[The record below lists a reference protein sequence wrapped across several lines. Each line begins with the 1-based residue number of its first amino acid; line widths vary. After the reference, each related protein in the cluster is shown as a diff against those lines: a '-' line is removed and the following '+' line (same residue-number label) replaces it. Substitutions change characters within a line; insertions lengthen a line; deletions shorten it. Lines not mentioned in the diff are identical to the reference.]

1 MYNSKF
7 ILSNGQDLYPGYL
20 NPERREQIRS
30 KYKDSREY
38 MRCGCRPNAK
48 LYYRISEDLR
58 IYPEH
63 NNYQHD
69 VFCCRYRDES
79 GIQERQ
85 TAYVINDES
94 GEVVAFTSFD
104 PFTFTQEVPDSHKE
118 QDNVVPAEENKNME
132 ELVVEKDNDIIKP
145 AQKKE
150 PKLSIG
156 DLIRSI
162 NVDTFTEKVLNNQIV
177 TAPEKFSVLVY
188 YRMQKVRLFR
198 GKKHI
203 GDLTLEKDGCRF
215 VYLPFAGI
223 QQKEE
228 NGAKK
233 CYLQTKSKDG
243 KIYNNFIFPDIM
255 RKAAQDF
262 TKRYGIRP
270 DEHTMVAG
278 FQYLKKTK
286 SERNYKVMGR
296 IHLFQI
302 SNIGIYCR
310 SMTEVL
316 TFNCLQTITEEHPD
330 ISYWIPPEDPSI
342 GAIIAIKGIQKKILL
357 LFRTRKDEPVTYDSS
372 MYVPYV
378 VDTNT
383 NITVEKLYDLLSST
397 NVDSD
402 TEDAIEEEEADEQ
415 S

>member
-7 ILSNGQDLYPGYL
+7 ILANGTDLYPGYL
-20 NPERREQIRS
+20 SPERRQMIRD
-30 KYKDSREY
+30 KYKDSRGY
-38 MRCGCRPNAK
+38 MRCGCKPNAN

-69 VFCCRYRDES
+69 IFCCRYKDES
-79 GIQERQ
+79 GNQERQ

-104 PFTFTQEVPDSHKE
+104 PFTFSQDDTNTHKE
-118 QDNVVPAEENKNME
+118 QDNIVPEDENENME
-132 ELVVEKDNDIIKP
+132 EIVIGKDDDSVKQ

-150 PKLSIG
+150 PKLSLG

-162 NVDTFTEKVLNNQIV
+162 NVDTFTEKIQNNQTV
-177 TAPEKFSVLVY
+177 PKDKFSALVY

-198 GKKHI
+198 GKKNI
-203 GDLTLEKDGCRF
+203 GELTLEKDGCRF
-215 VYLPFAGI
+215 IYLPFAGI

-228 NGAKK
+228 NGTKK
-233 CYLQTKSKDG
+233 CYLLTKARDG
-243 KIYNNFIFPDIM
+243 KAYNNFVFPDIL

-262 TKRYGIRP
+262 TKRYGVRP

-286 SERNYKVMGR
+286 TGHTYKVLGR
-296 IHLFQI
+296 VHFFQT
-302 SNIGIYCR
+302 SDIGIYCR
-310 SMTEVL
+310 SLTEMKA
-316 TFNCLQTITEEHPD
+316 FNALQTIIEENKD
-330 ISYWIPPEDPSI
+330 IRYWIPPEDPSVGGI
-342 GAIIAIKGIQKKILL
+342 VEIKGKKKKILL
-357 LFRTRKDEPVTYDSS
+357 LFRTGKDEPVTYDSS

-378 VDTNT
+378 VESGC
-383 NITVEKLYDLLSST
+383 NITADMLTSLL
-397 NVDSD
+397 D
-402 TEDAIEEEEADEQ
+402 EDGAEEE
-415 S
+415 

>member
-7 ILSNGQDLYPGYL
+7 ILTNGQDLYPGYL
-20 NPERREQIRS
+20 SLERRQMIRD
-30 KYKDSREY
+30 KYKDTRGY
-38 MRCGCRPNAK
+38 MRCGCKPNAK

-69 VFCCRYRDES
+69 IFCCRYKDES

-104 PFTFTQEVPDSHKE
+104 PFSFTQEVPDSHKE
-118 QDNVVPAEENKNME
+118 QDNIVPTEEDDNME
-132 ELVVEKDNDIIKP
+132 EIVVEKDNDTIKP

-162 NVDTFTEKVLNNQIV
+162 NVDSFTEKILNNQTV

-188 YRMQKVRLFR
+188 YRMKKVRLFR
-198 GKKHI
+198 GKKNI
-203 GDLTLEKDGCRF
+203 GELTLEKDGCRF
-215 VYLPFAGI
+215 MYLPFAGI

-228 NGAKK
+228 NGTKK

-262 TKRYGIRP
+262 TKRYGIMP

-286 SERNYKVMGR
+286 HGRTYKVMGR

-302 SNIGIYCR
+302 SDIGIYCR
-310 SMTEVL
+310 SMTELL
-316 TFNCLQTITEEHPD
+316 TFNCLQTITEENSD
-330 ISYWIPPEDPSI
+330 IRYWIPPEDPSV
-342 GAIIAIKGIQKKILL
+342 GAIVAIRGMQKKILL
-357 LFRTRKDEPVTYDSS
+357 LFRTGKDEPVTYDSS

-378 VDTNT
+378 VDSNT
-383 NITVEKLYDLLSST
+383 NVTAEKLYDLLS
-397 NVDSD
+397 D
-402 TEDAIEEEEADEQ
+402 TTADEEIEDNIEDEQ
-415 S
+415 TD